1 MASALDLKA
10 ELLCSKLVSILLIRE
25 GGLRFL
31 GPLVS
36 DGPANATAAATPRDI
51 SFNEEPGIL

>member
-1 MASALDLKA
+1 MASALDLKD
-10 ELLCSKLVSILLIRE
+10 ELLCSKLVSILLITE

-31 GPLVS
+31 GPLDS
-36 DGPANATAAATPRDI
+36 DGPATAAATPRDI